1 MNGLFSPDSLF
12 VRVMSKAADLILLN
26 VVFLLTCAP
35 IFTIGASITALYTVC
50 FRMGTPREGKLF
62 ADYFR
67 AFRDNFRKGTA
78 LWLIAV
84 AWIGVTV
91 LNAVLC
97 YSLQGALH
105 NMFLLFVMLL
115 VLAVLIFGY
124 AFPLLSQ
131 FENTVK
137 GTMKNALLLS
147 IGYFPRSLIIGVV
160 NVFPVALLLTNFVG
174 FLRCALIWVAVWFA
188 AAAYGNTMLLR
199 KVFAPY
205 LSNGER
211 EDDCSE
217 NQV

>member
-12 VRVMSKAADLILLN
+12 FRVMSKAADLILLN
-26 VVFLLTCAP
+26 VVFLLTCVP

-84 AWIGVTV
+84 AWIGVTA

-160 NVFPVALLLTNFVG
+160 NVFPVVLLLTNIVG
-174 FLRCALIWVAVWFA
+174 FLRCAFIWVAVWFA

-205 LSNGER
+205 LLNGES
-211 EDDCSE
+211 ENDCSE